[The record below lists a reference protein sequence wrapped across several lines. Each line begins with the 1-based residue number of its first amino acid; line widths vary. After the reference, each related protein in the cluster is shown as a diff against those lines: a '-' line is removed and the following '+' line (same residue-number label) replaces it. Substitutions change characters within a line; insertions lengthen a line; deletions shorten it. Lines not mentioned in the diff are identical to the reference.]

1 MRVCVKLTQ
10 LASLQKIIAYAIII
24 MAAQS
29 GMDPMIVGFGC
40 AFGIYL
46 NEAADVWF
54 KIIQN
59 YETMLKMKKS
69 AY

>member
-1 MRVCVKLTQ
+1 
-10 LASLQKIIAYAIII
+10 

-59 YETMLKMKKS
+59 YETMLRMKKS